1 MPGVSIERKKHTA
14 TKKFT
19 KKVVDRRQSARLKA
33 SIDPNSEATEK
44 VDISTDDSESSSKA
58 VTEKVVAPQKT
69 KKFATKSVP
78 PASATTLKTAV
89 PTSSKVSEKT
99 QSKVPTAKK

>member
-1 MPGVSIERKKHTA
+1 MILLLKLLKK
-14 TKKFT
+14 
-19 KKVVDRRQSARLKA
+19 L
-33 SIDPNSEATEK
+33 
-44 VDISTDDSESSSKA
+44 ISTDDSESSSKA

-99 QSKVPTAKK
+99 QSKVPTAKKQKTTERYDASSIPVSKFCDARSKIM